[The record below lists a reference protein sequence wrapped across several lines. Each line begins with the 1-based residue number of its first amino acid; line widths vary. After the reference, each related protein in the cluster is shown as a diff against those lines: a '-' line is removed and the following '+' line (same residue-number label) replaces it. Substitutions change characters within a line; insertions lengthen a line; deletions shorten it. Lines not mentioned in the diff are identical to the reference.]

1 MRVSARS
8 YAQTKIRQAA
18 SATRGNRGEATGRDG
33 GRETQTTAVSID
45 SLVQMED
52 LFALLVPLYKDIG
65 ARATR
70 RRWSSERFFFIGG
83 FCLFLEGVWV
93 LPNHAH
99 RQSHHSGVTTCS
111 TSFPRVGSQPN
122 SSQAQVLRAKNAS
135 RDAEAGR
142 PDTSYLHVLIKK
154 SPPHAMRLCGISI
167 H

>member
-52 LFALLVPLYKDIG
+52 LFALLVPLHKGIG

-70 RRWSSERFFFIGG
+70 RRWSSERFFFYLW
-83 FCLFLEGVWV
+83 FLFI
-93 LPNHAH
+93 
-99 RQSHHSGVTTCS
+99 
-111 TSFPRVGSQPN
+111 PRRSMGITKPC
-122 SSQAQVLRAKNAS
+122 
-135 RDAEAGR
+135 
-142 PDTSYLHVLIKK
+142 
-154 SPPHAMRLCGISI
+154 SPPIPSQWCDHLQHFFSARGESAKIFPSPSAPGPRAHPVTPKPDGRTHPIYMS
-167 H
+167 